1 MKIILAGNPN
11 SGKST
16 LFNRLTGARQKVGN
30 WPGVTVEKKTGWL
43 TQTGLGSLE
52 VIDLPGL
59 YSLDQVEPGQ
69 DEQIAADYLLTEAEE
84 PRLILNI
91 IDASNL
97 NRNLVLTSQLIE
109 LGLPMIAVINM
120 VDVAEQK
127 GIDIDWD
134 LLATRLQVPV
144 VPVVG
149 STGKGLDTLK
159 QEINLL
165 VSANDDLVDSKKE
178 TVEHCLF
185 GGEEDHIV
193 SRTTRRYHIVRNLT
207 DGVVEMVPGHSNWSE
222 NIDRIVL
229 NRWMGIPIFLLMM
242 YLMFTFA
249 VNLGAVFIDSFD
261 ILFGAI
267 FVDGVSKLLQVIGV
281 PIWLDVIIATGIG
294 GGIQLVATFIPVIG
308 FLYFCLSIL
317 EDSGYLSRAAFVVDR
332 LMAKVG
338 LPGNAF
344 VPLVVG
350 FGCNV
355 PAVMAARTMNR
366 ESDRLLTIVM
376 APFMSC
382 GARLTVYALFAAAF
396 FPRNGQ
402 NIVFL
407 LYLLGIVVAVF
418 SGWIF
423 RKQVFASHAS
433 PSFIEMPAYHMPVW
447 RNIFITSWHRLRGF
461 ILRAG
466 KTIVMVVT
474 LLSFL
479 NSIGTDGSFGNE
491 NSKQSVLS
499 VIGQSI
505 TPLFKPMGIEQE
517 NWPATVGI
525 FTGIFAKEA
534 IVGTMD
540 ALYQG
545 DVDKE
550 KESLGIAEAAI
561 SALISIRHNLAGL
574 ANALSDPLGLQAV
587 ANSDT
592 AQQESGVG
600 DSTLTKMAG
609 LFHGEIGAFCYL
621 VMILLYTPC
630 VAVLGAIKREAGAQW
645 MWVVV
650 AWTSFL
656 AYAIASS
663 LYQIAFWKNQP
674 LFASLWVAGCIVA
687 WTVFVLLLKQLGKN
701 MAASDVF
708 IIKEII
714 DPAKTS

>member
-1 MKIILAGNPN
+1 MKIVLAGNPN

-30 WPGVTVEKKTGWL
+30 WPGVTVEKKTGQL
-43 TQTGLGSLE
+43 TQPGLSSME

-59 YSLDQVEPGQ
+59 YSLDQIEPGQ

-84 PRLILNI
+84 PKLILNV

-97 NRNLVLTSQLIE
+97 NRNLVLTSQLVE
-109 LGLPMIAVINM
+109 LGLPMIAVVNM

-127 GIDIDWD
+127 GVDIDWD

-144 VPVVG
+144 VPVIG
-149 STGKGLDTLK
+149 STGKGIDTLK

-165 VSANDDLVDSKKE
+165 AAANDDLADSKQKAA
-178 TVEHCLF
+178 EHCLF

-193 SRTTRRYHIVRNLT
+193 SRTTRRYHIVRDLT

-222 NIDRIVL
+222 NIDRVVL
-229 NRWMGIPIFLLMM
+229 NRWLGIPIFLLMM

-249 VNLGAVFIDSFD
+249 VNLGAVFIDFFD

-267 FVDGVSKLLQVIGV
+267 FVDGVSKLLQLIGV
-281 PIWLDVIIATGIG
+281 PMWLDVIIATGIG

-308 FLYFCLSIL
+308 FLYLCLSIL
-317 EDSGYLSRAAFVVDR
+317 EDSGYLSRAAFVIDR

-366 ESDRLLTIVM
+366 ESDRLLTIIM

-402 NIVFL
+402 NVVFL

-466 KTIVMVVT
+466 KTIVIVVT
-474 LLSFL
+474 MLSFL

-491 NSKQSVLS
+491 NSKRSVLS

-545 DVDKE
+545 EDDE
-550 KESLGIAEAAI
+550 EEESLGIADATA
-561 SALISIRHNLAGL
+561 SALMSIKENLAGL
-574 ANALSDPLGLQAV
+574 TNALFDPLGLQVV
-587 ANSDT
+587 ASSDT

-630 VAVLGAIKREAGAQW
+630 VAVLGAIKREAGARW

-663 LYQIAFWKNQP
+663 LYQIAFWADQP
-674 LFASLWVAGCIVA
+674 LFASLWIAGCIAA
-687 WTVFVLLLKQLGKN
+687 WMLFVLWLKRLGKD

-708 IIKEII
+708 VIKEII
-714 DPAKTS
+714 DPAKIS

>member
-30 WPGVTVEKKTGWL
+30 WPGVTVEKKTGQL
-43 TQTGLGSLE
+43 TQTGLSSME

-59 YSLDQVEPGQ
+59 YSLDQIEPGQ
-69 DEQIAADYLLTEAEE
+69 DEQIAADYLLTEADE
-84 PRLILNI
+84 PKLILNV

-109 LGLPMIAVINM
+109 LGLPMIAVVNM

-127 GIDIDWD
+127 GVDIDWD
-134 LLATRLQVPV
+134 LLATRLQIPV
-144 VPVVG
+144 VPIIS
-149 STGKGLDTLK
+149 STGKGIDALK

-165 VSANDDLVDSKKE
+165 VSANDDLVDSKLE
-178 TVEHCLF
+178 ADEHCLF

-193 SRTTRRYHIVRNLT
+193 SRTTRRYHIVRDLT

-222 NIDRIVL
+222 NIDRVVL
-229 NRWMGIPIFLLMM
+229 NRWLGIPIFLLMM

-249 VNLGAVFIDSFD
+249 VNLGAVFIDFFD

-267 FVDGVSKLLQVIGV
+267 FVDGVSKLLQLIGV
-281 PIWLDVIIATGIG
+281 PVWLDVIIATGIG

-308 FLYFCLSIL
+308 FLYLCLSIL
-317 EDSGYLSRAAFVVDR
+317 EDSGYLSRAAFVIDR

-402 NIVFL
+402 NVVFL

-466 KTIVMVVT
+466 KTIVIVVT
-474 LLSFL
+474 MLSFL

-499 VIGQSI
+499 VIGQTI

-545 DVDKE
+545 ENDE
-550 KESLGIAEAAI
+550 EEESLGIADATA
-561 SALISIRHNLAGL
+561 SALISIQENLAGL
-574 ANALSDPLGLQAV
+574 ANALFDPLGLQVV
-587 ANSDT
+587 ASSDT
-592 AQQESGVG
+592 AQEESGVG

-630 VAVLGAIKREAGAQW
+630 VAVLGAIKREAGARW

-663 LYQIAFWKNQP
+663 LYQIAFWANQP
-674 LFASLWVAGCIVA
+674 LFASLWVAGCIAA
-687 WTVFVLLLKQLGKN
+687 WTLFVLWLKKLGKN

-714 DPAKTS
+714 DPAKTR

>member
-1 MKIILAGNPN
+1 MKIVLAGNPN

-30 WPGVTVEKKTGWL
+30 WPGVTVEKKTGQL
-43 TQTGLGSLE
+43 TQPGLSSME

-59 YSLDQVEPGQ
+59 YSLDQIEPGQ

-84 PRLILNI
+84 PKLILNV

-97 NRNLVLTSQLIE
+97 NRNLVLTSQLVE
-109 LGLPMIAVINM
+109 LGLPMIAVVNM

-127 GIDIDWD
+127 GVDIDWD

-144 VPVVG
+144 VPVIG
-149 STGKGLDTLK
+149 STGKGIDTLK

-165 VSANDDLVDSKKE
+165 AAANDDLADSKQE
-178 TVEHCLF
+178 AAEHCLF

-193 SRTTRRYHIVRNLT
+193 SRTTRRYHIVRDLT

-222 NIDRIVL
+222 NIDRVVL
-229 NRWMGIPIFLLMM
+229 NRWLGIPIFLLMM

-249 VNLGAVFIDSFD
+249 VNLGAVFIDFFD

-267 FVDGVSKLLQVIGV
+267 FVDGVSKLLQLVGV
-281 PIWLDVIIATGIG
+281 PMWLDVIIATGIG

-308 FLYFCLSIL
+308 FLYLCLSIL
-317 EDSGYLSRAAFVVDR
+317 EDSGYLSRAAFVIDR

-366 ESDRLLTIVM
+366 ESDRLLTIIM

-402 NIVFL
+402 NVVFL

-466 KTIVMVVT
+466 KTIVIVVT
-474 LLSFL
+474 MLSFL

-491 NSKQSVLS
+491 NSKRSVLS

-545 DVDKE
+545 EDDE
-550 KESLGIAEAAI
+550 EEESLGIADATA
-561 SALISIRHNLAGL
+561 SALMSIQENLAGL
-574 ANALSDPLGLQAV
+574 TNALFDPLGLQVV
-587 ANSDT
+587 ASSDT

-630 VAVLGAIKREAGAQW
+630 VAVLGAIKREAGARW

-663 LYQIAFWKNQP
+663 LYQIAFWADQP
-674 LFASLWVAGCIVA
+674 LFASLWIAGCIAA
-687 WTVFVLLLKQLGKN
+687 WMLFVLWLKRLGKD

-708 IIKEII
+708 VIKEII
-714 DPAKTS
+714 DPAKIS